1 MERQQ
6 YVKALRQEPPARPP
20 AHRAASFRC
29 IEAKERKI
37 FGGLERS
44 YRNQW
49 EPFPGPS
56 VIILERTNNRLPP
69 SMANSMSDEELMAQV
84 RSGVGEML
92 GVLFERYHVP
102 LFNFYLK
109 LTGDRTASE
118 DLVQEVFFR
127 ILKYRQ
133 SYRPETPFRA
143 WMYQIARNA
152 RVDLLRKRRPET
164 EYEPEMTP
172 AVAPVDTAQQSQE
185 AQLLH
190 SALMQISED
199 KREVLVLSRFQD
211 LKYEEIAQL
220 MGCEVATVKTRVH
233 RALQDLKEIFQQ
245 LEGGKALRGK
255 GRQGRWP
262 TPGSVQ

>member
-1 MERQQ
+1 
-6 YVKALRQEPPARPP
+6 
-20 AHRAASFRC
+20 
-29 IEAKERKI
+29 
-37 FGGLERS
+37 
-44 YRNQW
+44 
-49 EPFPGPS
+49 
-56 VIILERTNNRLPP
+56 
-69 SMANSMSDEELMAQV
+69 MSDEELMSQV

-109 LTGDRTASE
+109 LTSDRTASE

-127 ILKYRQ
+127 ILKYRH
-133 SYRPETPFRA
+133 SYRPDTAFRA

-164 EYEPEMTP
+164 SLEPEMSP

-185 AQLLH
+185 ALLLH

-220 MGCEVATVKTRVH
+220 LGCEVGTVKTRQKRRSTDEVRELLLGAARELFTANGYDATSTRDICT
-233 RALQDLKEIFQQ
+233 RAGVARNLLFSNFENKQQ
-245 LEGGKALRGK
+245 
-255 GRQGRWP
+255 Q
-262 TPGSVQ
+262 TSVQ